1 MNHHILFNQFC
12 DLVKEPYL
20 RRIVWQYLKRT
31 EDINGN
37 YVSIEKGIS
46 LGCPL
51 SPLMAAL
58 YLKPLDDALAKL
70 NVFYTRFM
78 DDWVILAKTRH
89 QLKKAIKIANQ
100 TLSKLKVEKHPDKT
114 YIG

>member
-1 MNHHILFNQFC
+1 
-12 DLVKEPYL
+12 
-20 RRIVWQYLKRT
+20 
-31 EDINGN
+31 
-37 YVSIEKGIS
+37 
-46 LGCPL
+46 
-51 SPLMAAL
+51 MAAL

-89 QLKKAIKIANQ
+89 QLKKAIKIVNQ

-114 YIG
+114 YIGRNKGFQFLGYTIKKTLKRKIKRKQKKNQLLDHI

>member
-1 MNHHILFNQFC
+1 MDHHILFNQFC

-78 DDWVILAKTRH
+78 DDWVILAKTRPFVFH
-89 QLKKAIKIANQ
+89 NL
-100 TLSKLKVEKHPDKT
+100 
-114 YIG
+114 